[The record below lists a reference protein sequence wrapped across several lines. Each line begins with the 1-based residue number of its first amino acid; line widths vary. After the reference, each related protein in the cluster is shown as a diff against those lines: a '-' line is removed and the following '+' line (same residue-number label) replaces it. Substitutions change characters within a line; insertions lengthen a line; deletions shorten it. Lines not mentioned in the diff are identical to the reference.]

1 MENKRRMTREEY
13 EATTK
18 ANQEQLRQVKGI
30 EPPQPRMKPNRP
42 KGKGA
47 IYGLLLLLLLGA
59 IFYGYQKWVKD
70 PAPKPQDQQ
79 IALTKT
85 PQPKEP
91 TKQEIDEKAEIEKL
105 RKKAGLPTDKE
116 ELAKLNRKEESWD
129 KLRVERDGE
138 HRTRLSD
145 KMIGRVISDKINLN
159 EPIYAGAS
167 ELNLR
172 RGSATVDFK
181 EPLDE
186 QTTAIAG
193 HIANRFQYFTEIKRL
208 VQGDIIKVNDFKNK
222 KTYTYV
228 VYKNYTVKPTQREVL
243 LDNPKKNARK
253 LLLLTCHDY
262 DSSRDLFKERWIV
275 EAYEV
280 KK

>member
-1 MENKRRMTREEY
+1 MGNKRTITRKEY
-13 EATTK
+13 EEMK
-18 ANQEQLRQVKGI
+18 RKNQEQVRQTKRTAPNLPTR
-30 EPPQPRMKPNRP
+30 EPKPP
-42 KGKGA
+42 KRRIGL
-47 IYGLLLLLLLGA
+47 YGVLIVLLLGA
-59 IFYGYQKWVKD
+59 VFFIYQKVTT
-70 PAPKPQDQQ
+70 PAPQTEVEQSNLPR
-79 IALTKT
+79 I
-85 PQPKEP
+85 PQPQEPKKSGINEKE
-91 TKQEIDEKAEIEKL
+91 EIEKL
-105 RKKAGLPTDKE
+105 RKKAGLPTEKE
-116 ELAKLNRKEESWD
+116 EVEKLNRKEESWD

-145 KMIGRVISDKINLN
+145 KMIGRVISEKINLN

-208 VQGDIIKVNDFKNK
+208 VQGDIIKVKDFKKK

-228 VYKNYTVKPTQREVL
+228 VHKNYTVKPTQREVL